1 LHEPFQTIF
10 DFKNQIVMS
19 MSRITPNQQEIVM
32 REGELIVS
40 KTDLKGRITYGNRAF
55 NHYSGFTERELLG
68 KQHNIVRH
76 PDMPRAVFQLLW
88 DRLKAGQEV
97 FAFVKNIAKSGS
109 FYWVF
114 ANVTPSYDAQGKL
127 LGYFSVR
134 RKPNPAA
141 IAVIQPLYRKM
152 LQVEKD
158 ARTQDAI
165 AASTQLMLDALAAQ
179 NISYDDFVRN
189 LQN

>member
-1 LHEPFQTIF
+1 
-10 DFKNQIVMS
+10 
-19 MSRITPNQQEIVM
+19 M

-55 NHYSGFTERELLG
+55 NHYSGFTERELIG

-109 FYWVF
+109 FY
-114 ANVTPSYDAQGKL
+114 
-127 LGYFSVR
+127 
-134 RKPNPAA
+134 
-141 IAVIQPLYRKM
+141 
-152 LQVEKD
+152 
-158 ARTQDAI
+158 
-165 AASTQLMLDALAAQ
+165 
-179 NISYDDFVRN
+179 
-189 LQN
+189 

>member
-179 NISYDDFVRN
+179 NVSYDDFVRN

>member
-152 LQVEKD
+152 LQVEKN

-165 AASTQLMLDALAAQ
+165 AASTQVMLDALAAQ

>member
-1 LHEPFQTIF
+1 
-10 DFKNQIVMS
+10 MS

-97 FAFVKNIAKSGS
+97 FAFVKNIAKSDS
-109 FYWVF
+109 FYWFF

-127 LGYFSVR
+127 LGYFSIR
-134 RKPNPAA
+134 RKLNPAA

-152 LQVEKD
+152 LQAEKD

-179 NISYDDFVRN
+179 NISYDDFVRD

>member
-1 LHEPFQTIF
+1 
-10 DFKNQIVMS
+10 MS

-179 NISYDDFVRN
+179 NVSYDDFVRN

>member
-1 LHEPFQTIF
+1 
-10 DFKNQIVMS
+10 
-19 MSRITPNQQEIVM
+19 M

-152 LQVEKD
+152 LQVEKN

-165 AASTQLMLDALAAQ
+165 AASTQVMLDALAAQ